1 MVRGTYESEQAARR
15 SPEVV
20 AAIAT
25 GLLIVLVTGME
36 AQTRGSA
43 IQAGSI
49 GQPLAGEAVLSNGVT
64 SQQLVDRLSRGAWDT
79 FRARIAVRR
88 QVVAADGSPV
98 GLAAMTTEYTWERT
112 KTASGWKTTM
122 TMVGAPRVRVQA
134 RTGPVTLPAAPT
146 VVKTEDL
153 GDGSAPRFWDVNGAE
168 IKMPSAV
175 KQARVMGPAATG
187 LGASMAEEVLAGAHG
202 VGTVPPGG
210 TTDWIDAIIMP
221 DAMRMQRLS
230 AFDRQFGRRRG
241 VVRGLSRHL
250 RQQSDGEREVLVDE
264 EVGVPVEANLV
275 ATNGELVAHS
285 TFAYERAAS
294 GAVLRRGVRT
304 ERMLSGSNGTRIV
317 TEVSFSDITVEQRGG
332 AR

>member
-1 MVRGTYESEQAARR
+1 MVRVTYGREKAARR

-25 GLLIVLVTGME
+25 GLLIGLVTGME

-49 GQPLAGEAVLSNGVT
+49 GRPMAEDAVLSNGVT
-64 SQQLVDRLSRGAWDT
+64 PQQLVDRVARDPWDT

-88 QVVAADGSPV
+88 QVVAADGAPV
-98 GLAAMTTEYTWERT
+98 GLAATTTEYTWERT

-122 TMVGAPRVRVQA
+122 TMVGASRVRVQS
-134 RTGPVTLPAAPT
+134 RIGPVTLPDAPT
-146 VVKTEDL
+146 VVKTEDP

-168 IKMPSAV
+168 IKMPSAA
-175 KQARVMGPAATG
+175 KQARVMGQDATG
-187 LGASMAEEVLAGAHG
+187 LGASMAEGVLAGAHG
-202 VGTVPPGG
+202 VRTVPPGG
-210 TTDWIDAIIMP
+210 ATDWIDAFIMP
-221 DAMRMQRLS
+221 DAKRPQRLS
-230 AFDRQFGRRRG
+230 AFDLQFGRRRG

-250 RQQSDGEREVLVDE
+250 RQQGDGEREVLVDE

-275 ATNGELVAHS
+275 AANGELVAHS
-285 TFAYERAAS
+285 TFVYERAAS
-294 GAVLRRGVRT
+294 GAVLRRGLRT
-304 ERMLSGSNGTRIV
+304 ERMSGSDGTRIV